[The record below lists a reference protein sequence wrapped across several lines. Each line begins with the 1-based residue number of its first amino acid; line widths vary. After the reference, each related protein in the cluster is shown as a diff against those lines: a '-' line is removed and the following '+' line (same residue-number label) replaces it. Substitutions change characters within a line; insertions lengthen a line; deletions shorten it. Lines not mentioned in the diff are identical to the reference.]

1 MNGVLIK
8 PLSLMTLENELSR
21 YFRSV
26 EVIPLEEEY
35 SFEAFGNLIRNH
47 PQQIMV
53 ILEEIGR
60 VHDETLENLLSHSPD
75 EASFKSMVHKVKGGA
90 QLLQAENFIQRC
102 EQLEVEGTLPARLK
116 RFQELLEEQNQVL
129 ENYKQRYRPMT

>member
-1 MNGVLIK
+1 MCI
-8 PLSLMTLENELSR
+8 R
-21 YFRSV
+21 DRSV

-53 ILEEIGR
+53 ILEEIRR

-90 QLLQAENFIQRC
+90 QLLQAKNFIQRC
-102 EQLEVEGTLPARLK
+102 EQLELEGPLPARLK

-129 ENYKQRYRPMT
+129 ENYKQRYRPLT